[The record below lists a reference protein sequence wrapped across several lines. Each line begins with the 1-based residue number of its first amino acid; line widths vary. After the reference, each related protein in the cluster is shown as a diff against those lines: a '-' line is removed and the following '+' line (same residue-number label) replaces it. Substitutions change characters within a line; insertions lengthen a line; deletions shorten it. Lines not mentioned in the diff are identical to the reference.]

1 VDSFVKGKMLICF
14 LSILCLQGGIEK
26 YLQEFP
32 DGGYWQGKNFVFDKR
47 EAVGVG
53 CVEGVGGIVQS
64 AKDKTAKRADKA
76 DGAKD
81 KEPAVKKAEV
91 MGKCCCCDAPWD
103 RYVGKRKCTMCGVPV
118 LLCVSCSSLKGMLD
132 KTDKAGDK
140 ADEKKGAAASE
151 ETGDRDASSAA
162 AGKGDKDGK
171 LSKRQRIK
179 AAEAEKKRL
188 KEEQFQQRLRV
199 LRCPLCVAE
208 NCTVPADQVVF
219 TANGTRAVYNNME
232 ESEGG
237 GYYEHSAPAAAA
249 PAAVTNGMNK
259 KIKFGEAMETV
270 EAVPAAA
277 VGKAAPTVCK
287 WGGGYSAREEKG
299 KSVKKRKLAV
309 TTTAEGAVTKI
320 SRPCKFGSECTRT
333 DCWFQH

>member
-1 VDSFVKGKMLICF
+1 MLICF
-14 LSILCLQGGIEK
+14 FLSGFCVQGGIEK

-47 EAVGVG
+47 EAIGVG
-53 CVEGVGGIVQS
+53 CFEGVGGIVQS
-64 AKDKTAKRADKA
+64 TKDKAAKSADNA
-76 DGAKD
+76 EGAKD
-81 KEPAVKKAEV
+81 KEPGAKKAEV

-132 KTDKAGDK
+132 KTDKAGEK
-140 ADEKKGAAASE
+140 ASEKMAAA
-151 ETGDRDASSAA
+151 TDKDASSAA
-162 AGKGDKDGK
+162 ADNEKSSKEGKAGKEGKDGK

-219 TANGTRAVYNNME
+219 TANGTRAVYNIME

-237 GYYEHSAPAAAA
+237 GYYEHTSPAAAA
-249 PAAVTNGMNK
+249 PPAVSNGMNK
-259 KIKFGEAMETV
+259 KIKFGEAL
-270 EAVPAAA
+270 EAVEVAPAVA

-309 TTTAEGAVTKI
+309 MTTAEGAVTKI
-320 SRPCKFGSECTRT
+320 SRPCKFGSECTRA